1 ANFVQFRKALNDI
14 SGINR
19 VQLKEMRIDESV
31 IFVDFQG
38 NAKELA
44 DALML
49 KAFDSFGINIY
60 EVSQNSLRI
69 ELIPSE

>member
-1 ANFVQFRKALNDI
+1 
-14 SGINR
+14 
-19 VQLKEMRIDESV
+19 MRLDESV
-31 IFVDFQG
+31 ISVDFQG

-60 EVSQNSLRI
+60 EVSQNRLRI
-69 ELIPSE
+69 ELISLPS